1 MDPPI
6 VWISLRKKIF
16 KKCDVGI
23 KVCQLFFLGACAK
36 MNAME
41 LFLESYTL
49 FSDFKT
55 KQFVILHWQ

>member
-1 MDPPI
+1 MSVLKYVSD
-6 VWISLRKKIF
+6 
-16 KKCDVGI
+16 
-23 KVCQLFFLGACAK
+23 FFSGACAE